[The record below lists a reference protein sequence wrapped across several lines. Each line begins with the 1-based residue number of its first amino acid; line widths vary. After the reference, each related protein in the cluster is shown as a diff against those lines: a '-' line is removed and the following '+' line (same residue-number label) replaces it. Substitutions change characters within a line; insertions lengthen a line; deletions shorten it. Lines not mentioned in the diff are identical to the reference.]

1 MGDLKLGILKK
12 PGAIDKVSIDG
23 DFQFTKGDIF
33 SEDAKVVISYH
44 SKKK

>member
-1 MGDLKLGILKK
+1 MGDLKLGMLKK
-12 PGAIDKVSIDG
+12 PGTIDKVSIDG
-23 DFQFTKGDIF
+23 DFQFAKGDIF